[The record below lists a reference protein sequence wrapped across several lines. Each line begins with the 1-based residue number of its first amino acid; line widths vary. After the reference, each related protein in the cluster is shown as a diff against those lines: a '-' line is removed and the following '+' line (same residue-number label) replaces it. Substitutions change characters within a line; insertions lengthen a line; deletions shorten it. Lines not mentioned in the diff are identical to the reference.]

1 MWIIIQDF
9 VIYTLNKAFIN
20 GYSNEYR
27 NNTFCYR
34 KNMYTRFSRAVVI
47 VILVNLFAIFNYHH
61 SNHIFVISCNGI
73 FHSLYLFLLH
83 IDLQNDLVLL
93 SINFAVRERS
103 RQNLFINFI
112 SHHIICL
119 KFRRT
124 FHFLKVCIE
133 ELLVTPAKILV
144 HKVRI

>member
-1 MWIIIQDF
+1 
-9 VIYTLNKAFIN
+9 
-20 GYSNEYR
+20 
-27 NNTFCYR
+27 
-34 KNMYTRFSRAVVI
+34 MYTRFSRAAVI
-47 VILVNLFAIFNYHH
+47 VILINSFSVFNDHH
-61 SNHIFVISCNGI
+61 SNHIRVVSCNGI

-83 IDLQNDLVLL
+83 INLQNDLVLL

-103 RQNLFINFI
+103 RQNIVWRLSFYSLFINCI

-119 KFRRT
+119 KFRRV

-133 ELLVTPAKILV
+133 ELLVTPAKILM